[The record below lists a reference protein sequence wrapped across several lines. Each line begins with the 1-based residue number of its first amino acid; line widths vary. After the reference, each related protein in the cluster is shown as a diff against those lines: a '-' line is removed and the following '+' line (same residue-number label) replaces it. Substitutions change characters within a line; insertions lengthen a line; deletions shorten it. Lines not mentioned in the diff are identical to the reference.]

1 MESLLI
7 LASVFGIFIP
17 ALMLPGPD
25 FVAVVRSSMKRG
37 TKAGLQTT
45 LGVSLGLLLY
55 AALSLIG
62 LSAILV
68 QYEWLAWSV
77 RILGASYL
85 IYLGIRLLMT
95 KKQDYQVDD
104 DPQAPKTNSF
114 LFGFLVTLTNPK
126 AMVLFT
132 SVFATAVT
140 SSTPPW
146 LLLLMIAIVFVSSL
160 TWYSIVSL
168 FMSSGPVIR
177 KFNKASHWIERL
189 AGICFIG
196 IGGKLMADARN
207 PLSP

>member
-1 MESLLI
+1 MDALLV
-7 LASVFGIFIP
+7 LVSVFGIFIP
-17 ALMLPGPD
+17 ALILPGPD

-55 AALSLIG
+55 ATLSLVG

-95 KKQDYQVDD
+95 KKQDYLVNDD
-104 DPQAPKTNSF
+104 SQTPKTNSF

-140 SSTPPW
+140 AATPPW
-146 LLLLMIAIVFVSSL
+146 LLVLMIAIVFVSSL

-189 AGICFIG
+189 AGVCFIG
-196 IGGKLMADARN
+196 IGGKLMADART